1 MTDFPRI
8 KYNKYVKKLFF
19 SSSPMGIEE
28 ISSNGNKK
36 KKKTEL
42 LKCLV
47 DEKYMKILCA
57 HHSS

>member
-36 KKKTEL
+36 KKKKT
-42 LKCLV
+42 KQNF
-47 DEKYMKILCA
+47 
-57 HHSS
+57 